1 MTGPIPELYCAL
13 IQEYMNYTIILKNP
27 VSTEYIYIGWR
38 TMSHV
43 FNLITAKY
51 PDDLKKIYEVARNAY
66 LIYLEYIDQMRS
78 AIQKDTSDL
87 SSAFNYNSAVIFVY
101 SKLNDELRNIPGH
114 NQQYPPVSHEKHN
127 SFQSKIIERPGGGK
141 GEGGG
146 KGLESFRNPEDF
158 EEAGFGRPSVPPSNM
173 IAIADLIFVWN
184 HPLIT
189 HSARK
194 TLIDKHLSRYISKMH
209 NIEKIRDILEKHKDW
224 GLDEIDAFFKKSTS

>member
-13 IQEYMNYTIILKNP
+13 IQEYMNYTLILKNP

-43 FNLITAKY
+43 FNLIVAKH
-51 PDDLKKIYEVARNAY
+51 PDDLKKIYEVTRNAY

-101 SKLNDELRNIPGH
+101 SKLNDELRNIP
-114 NQQYPPVSHEKHN
+114 PVTHEKHN
-127 SFQSKIIERPGGGK
+127 SFQSRIPVMKDDVKTGIIENPGGGK
-141 GEGGG
+141 GEGEGGG
-146 KGLESFRNPEDF
+146 KGEL
-158 EEAGFGRPSVPPSNM
+158 SVPPKEFLFCNM

-189 HSARK
+189 NGARK
-194 TLIDKHLSRYISKMH
+194 TLIDKHLSKYISKVH
-209 NIEKIRDILEKHKDW
+209 NIEKIRDILEKHEDW
-224 GLDEIDAFFKKSTS
+224 GLDEIDAVLSSSIGR